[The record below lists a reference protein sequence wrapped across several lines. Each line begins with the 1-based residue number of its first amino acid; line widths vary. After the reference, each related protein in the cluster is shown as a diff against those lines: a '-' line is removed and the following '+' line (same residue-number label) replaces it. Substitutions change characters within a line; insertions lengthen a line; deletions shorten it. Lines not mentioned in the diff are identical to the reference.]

1 MKKKRKW
8 IKWVILAAIVLL
20 VAMWLILV
28 NRTSESVAYSQMT
41 AQQGDL
47 TTYFN
52 FDGIVHAKRS
62 QTIAAQA
69 ADTVKTVYVAQNA
82 QVKKDDRLY
91 KTESGLTVR
100 AGIDG
105 EVTGLYVHEGDV
117 IAAGEKT
124 AEIMDLDDLEV
135 RLSVDEY
142 DVAAMIPGTPIDVTV
157 LALDRSFSGTVT
169 SLDKNGTAS
178 GDLSY
183 YTAYADLE
191 DTEGVYPGMQVSAKV
206 LRSQALGATILKT
219 DAIQFDDYNRP
230 YVLMYSADGKDT
242 VRVSVSVGVSDGV
255 YCEITEGLKPGDTV
269 LVPSGMSMQQI
280 MEQMRDAR
288 SGK

>member
-8 IKWVILAAIVLL
+8 IKWVILAAVVLL
-20 VAMWLILV
+20 IVAWMMLF
-28 NRTSESVAYSQMT
+28 NKTSESIAYSQMT

-52 FDGIVHAKRS
+52 FDGTVRAKRS

-124 AEIMDLDDLEV
+124 AEIMDLDGLEV

-142 DVAAMIPGTPIDVTV
+142 DVAAMTPGTPIEVTV

-191 DTEGVYPGMQVSAKV
+191 DAEGVYPGMQVSAKV

-242 VRVSVSVGVSDGV
+242 VRVSVGVGVSDGV

>member
-8 IKWVILAAIVLL
+8 IKWVILAAVVLL
-20 VAMWLILV
+20 IVAWMMLF
-28 NRTSESVAYSQMT
+28 NKTSESIAYSQMT

-52 FDGIVHAKRS
+52 FDGTVRAKRS
-62 QTIAAQA
+62 QTITAQA

-117 IAAGEKT
+117 IAAEEKT

-191 DTEGVYPGMQVSAKV
+191 DAEGVYPGMQVSAKV

-242 VRVSVSVGVSDGV
+242 VRVSVGVGVSDGV

>member
-8 IKWVILAAIVLL
+8 LKWVILAAVVLL
-20 VAMWLILV
+20 IVAWMMLF
-28 NRTSESVAYSQMT
+28 NKTSESVAYSQMT

-47 TTYFN
+47 TTYYN

-62 QTIAAQA
+62 QTITAQA

-191 DTEGVYPGMQVSAKV
+191 DAEGVYPGMQVSAKV

-242 VRVSVSVGVSDGV
+242 VRVSVGVGVSDGV

>member
-8 IKWVILAAIVLL
+8 IKWVILAAVVLL
-20 VAMWLILV
+20 IVAWMMLF
-28 NRTSESVAYSQMT
+28 NKTSESVAYSQMT

-52 FDGIVHAKRS
+52 FDGTVRAKRS
-62 QTIAAQA
+62 QTITAQA

-191 DTEGVYPGMQVSAKV
+191 DAQGVYPGMQVSAKV

-288 SGK
+288 MGK

>member
-62 QTIAAQA
+62 QTITAQA

-105 EVTGLYVHEGDV
+105 EVTGLNVHEGDV

-191 DTEGVYPGMQVSAKV
+191 DAQGVYPGMQVSAKV

>member
-8 IKWVILAAIVLL
+8 IKWVILAAVVLL
-20 VAMWLILV
+20 IVAWMMLF
-28 NRTSESVAYSQMT
+28 NKTSESIAYSQMM

-52 FDGIVHAKRS
+52 FDGTVRAKRS
-62 QTIAAQA
+62 QTITAQA

-191 DTEGVYPGMQVSAKV
+191 DAEGVYPGMQVSAKV

-288 SGK
+288 MGK

>member
-8 IKWVILAAIVLL
+8 IKWVILAAVVLL
-20 VAMWLILV
+20 IVAWMMLF
-28 NRTSESVAYSQMT
+28 NKTSESIAYSQMT

-52 FDGIVHAKRS
+52 FDGTVRAKRS
-62 QTIAAQA
+62 QTITAQA

-117 IAAGEKT
+117 IAAEEKT

-142 DVAAMIPGTPIDVTV
+142 DVAAIIPGTPIDVTV

-191 DTEGVYPGMQVSAKV
+191 DAEGVYPGMQVSAKV

-242 VRVSVSVGVSDGV
+242 VRVSVGVGVSDGV

>member
-8 IKWVILAAIVLL
+8 LKWVILTAVVLL
-20 VAMWLILV
+20 IVAWMMLF
-28 NRTSESVAYSQMT
+28 NKTTESVAYNRMT

-47 TTYFN
+47 TTYYN
-52 FDGIVHAKRS
+52 FDGTVRAKRS

-82 QVKKDDRLY
+82 RVKKDDRLY
-91 KTESGLTVR
+91 KTESGTTVR

-105 EVTGLYVHEGDV
+105 EVTGLFVHEGDV
-117 IAAGEKT
+117 IAAGET
-124 AEIMDLDDLEV
+124 TVEIMDLDDLEA

-142 DVAAMIPGTPIDVTV
+142 DVAAMTPGVPVEVTV
-157 LALDRSFSGTVT
+157 LALDRTFSGTVT

-191 DTEGVYPGMQVSAKV
+191 DAEGVYPGMQVSAKV

-242 VRVSVSVGVSDGV
+242 VRVSVGVGVSDGV

>member
-8 IKWVILAAIVLL
+8 IKWVILAAVVLL
-20 VAMWLILV
+20 IVAWMMLF
-28 NRTSESVAYSQMT
+28 NKTSESIAYSQMT

-52 FDGIVHAKRS
+52 FDGTVRAKRS

-124 AEIMDLDDLEV
+124 AEIMDLDHLEV

-191 DTEGVYPGMQVSAKV
+191 DAQGVYPGMQVSAKV

-242 VRVSVSVGVSDGV
+242 VRVSVGVGVSDGV
-255 YCEITEGLKPGDTV
+255 YCEITQGVRPGETV

>member
-8 IKWVILAAIVLL
+8 IKWVILAAVVLL
-20 VAMWLILV
+20 IVVWMMLF
-28 NRTSESVAYSQMT
+28 NKTSESIAYSQMT

-52 FDGIVHAKRS
+52 FDGTVRAKRS

-191 DTEGVYPGMQVSAKV
+191 DAQGVYPGMQVSAKV

>member
-52 FDGIVHAKRS
+52 FDGTVRAKRS

-191 DTEGVYPGMQVSAKV
+191 DAEGVYPGMQVSAKV

>member
-8 IKWVILAAIVLL
+8 IKWVILAVIVLL

-47 TTYFN
+47 TTYYN

-62 QTIAAQA
+62 QTITAQA

-142 DVAAMIPGTPIDVTV
+142 DVAAMIPGTPIEVTV

-242 VRVSVSVGVSDGV
+242 VRVSVGVGVSDGV

>member
-8 IKWVILAAIVLL
+8 IKWVILAAVVLL
-20 VAMWLILV
+20 IVAWMMLF
-28 NRTSESVAYSQMT
+28 NKTSESIAYSQMT

-52 FDGIVHAKRS
+52 FDGTVRAKRS
-62 QTIAAQA
+62 QTITAQA

-191 DTEGVYPGMQVSAKV
+191 DAEGVYPGMQVSAKV

>member
-28 NRTSESVAYSQMT
+28 NRTSESIAYSQMT

-52 FDGIVHAKRS
+52 FDGTVRAKRS
-62 QTIAAQA
+62 QTITAQA

-191 DTEGVYPGMQVSAKV
+191 DAEGVYPGMQVSAKV

-242 VRVSVSVGVSDGV
+242 VRVSVGVGVSDGV

>member
-8 IKWVILAAIVLL
+8 IKWVILAAVVLL
-20 VAMWLILV
+20 IVAWMMLF
-28 NRTSESVAYSQMT
+28 NKTSESIAYSQMT

-52 FDGIVHAKRS
+52 FDGTVRAKRS
-62 QTIAAQA
+62 QTITAQA

-135 RLSVDEY
+135 RLSVDAS
-142 DVAAMIPGTPIDVTV
+142 DVTAMTPGTPVEVTV
-157 LALDRSFSGTVT
+157 LALDRTFSGTVT
-169 SLDKNGTAS
+169 SLNKNGTAS

-183 YTAYADLE
+183 YTAYADLRAE
-191 DTEGVYPGMQVSAKV
+191 EGVYPGMQVSAKV

-242 VRVSVSVGVSDGV
+242 VRVSVGVGVSDGV

-280 MEQMRDAR
+280 MEQMRAAR
-288 SGK
+288 MGK

>member
-8 IKWVILAAIVLL
+8 IKWVILAAVVLL

-52 FDGIVHAKRS
+52 FDGTVRAKRS

-117 IAAGEKT
+117 ITAGEKT

-183 YTAYADLE
+183 YTAYADLYGAQ
-191 DTEGVYPGMQVSAKV
+191 GVYPGMQVSAKV

-242 VRVSVSVGVSDGV
+242 VRVSVGVGVSDGV

>member
-8 IKWVILAAIVLL
+8 IKWVILAVIVLL

-28 NRTSESVAYSQMT
+28 NRTSESIAYSQMT

-52 FDGIVHAKRS
+52 FDGTVRAKRS
-62 QTIAAQA
+62 QTITAQA

-288 SGK
+288 MGK

>member
-8 IKWVILAAIVLL
+8 IKWVILAAVVLL
-20 VAMWLILV
+20 IVAWMMLF
-28 NRTSESVAYSQMT
+28 NKTSESIAYSQMM

-52 FDGIVHAKRS
+52 FDGTVRAKRS
-62 QTIAAQA
+62 QTITAQA

-191 DTEGVYPGMQVSAKV
+191 DAQGVYPGMQVSAKV

-242 VRVSVSVGVSDGV
+242 VRVSVGVGVSDGV

>member
-8 IKWVILAAIVLL
+8 IKWVILAAVVLL
-20 VAMWLILV
+20 IVAWMMLF
-28 NRTSESVAYSQMT
+28 NKTSESIAYSQMT

-52 FDGIVHAKRS
+52 FDGTVRAKRS
-62 QTIAAQA
+62 QTITAQA

-117 IAAGEKT
+117 IAAEEKT

-191 DTEGVYPGMQVSAKV
+191 DAEGVYPGMQVSAKV

-242 VRVSVSVGVSDGV
+242 VRVSVGVGVSDGV

-288 SGK
+288 MGK

>member
-8 IKWVILAAIVLL
+8 IKWVILAAVVLL
-20 VAMWLILV
+20 IVAWMMLF
-28 NRTSESVAYSQMT
+28 NKTSESIAYSQMT

-52 FDGIVHAKRS
+52 FDGTVRAKRS

-117 IAAGEKT
+117 IAAEEKT

-191 DTEGVYPGMQVSAKV
+191 DAEGVYPGMQVSAKV

>member
-8 IKWVILAAIVLL
+8 IKWVILAAVVLL
-20 VAMWLILV
+20 IVAWMMLF
-28 NRTSESVAYSQMT
+28 NKTSESIAYSQMT

-52 FDGIVHAKRS
+52 FDGTVRAKRS
-62 QTIAAQA
+62 QTITAQA

-191 DTEGVYPGMQVSAKV
+191 DAQGVYPGMQVSAKV

-242 VRVSVSVGVSDGV
+242 VRVSVGVGVSDGV

-288 SGK
+288 MGK

>member
-8 IKWVILAAIVLL
+8 LKWVILAAVVLL
-20 VAMWLILV
+20 IVAWMMLF
-28 NRTSESVAYSQMT
+28 NKTSESVAYNQMT

-47 TTYFN
+47 TTYYN
-52 FDGIVHAKRS
+52 FDGTVRAKRS
-62 QTIAAQA
+62 QTITAQA

-105 EVTGLYVHEGDV
+105 EVTGLFVHEGDV

-135 RLSVDEY
+135 SLSVDEY
-142 DVAAMIPGTPIDVTV
+142 DVAAMTPGTPVEVTV
-157 LALDRSFSGTVT
+157 LALERALSGTVT

-183 YTAYADLE
+183 YTAYADLGAE
-191 DTEGVYPGMQVSAKV
+191 TGVYPGMQVSAKV

-219 DAIQFDDYNRP
+219 DAIQFDEYNKP
-230 YVLMYSADGKDT
+230 YVLMAGADGKDT
-242 VRVSVSVGVSDGV
+242 VRVPVGVGVSDGV
-255 YCEITEGLKPGDTV
+255 YCEITQGVHPGDTV
-269 LVPSGMSMQQI
+269 LVPSGMSMQEI
-280 MEQMRDAR
+280 MEQMRTAR
-288 SGK
+288 MGK

>member
-28 NRTSESVAYSQMT
+28 NRTSESVASSPMT

-62 QTIAAQA
+62 QTITAQA

-191 DTEGVYPGMQVSAKV
+191 DAQGVYPGMQVSAKV

-242 VRVSVSVGVSDGV
+242 VRVSVGVGVSDGV

>member
-62 QTIAAQA
+62 QTITAQA

-191 DTEGVYPGMQVSAKV
+191 DAQGVYPGMQVSAKV

>member
-8 IKWVILAAIVLL
+8 IKWVILAAVVLL
-20 VAMWLILV
+20 IVVWMMLF
-28 NRTSESVAYSQMT
+28 NKTSESIAYSQMT

-52 FDGIVHAKRS
+52 FDGTVRAKRS
-62 QTIAAQA
+62 QTITAQA

-157 LALDRSFSGTVT
+157 LALERTFSGTVT

-191 DTEGVYPGMQVSAKV
+191 DAEGVYPGMQVSAKV

-242 VRVSVSVGVSDGV
+242 VRVSVGVGVSDGV

-269 LVPSGMSMQQI
+269 LVPSEMSMQQI

>member
-8 IKWVILAAIVLL
+8 IKWVILAAVVLL
-20 VAMWLILV
+20 IVAWMMLF
-28 NRTSESVAYSQMT
+28 NKTSESIAYSQMT

-62 QTIAAQA
+62 QTITAQA

-191 DTEGVYPGMQVSAKV
+191 DAQGVYPGMQVSAKV

-242 VRVSVSVGVSDGV
+242 VRVSVGVGVSDGV

>member
-8 IKWVILAAIVLL
+8 IKWVILAAVVLL
-20 VAMWLILV
+20 IVAWMMLF
-28 NRTSESVAYSQMT
+28 NKTSESIAYSQMM

-52 FDGIVHAKRS
+52 FDGTVRAKRS
-62 QTIAAQA
+62 QTITAQA

-191 DTEGVYPGMQVSAKV
+191 DAEGVYPGMQVSAKV